1 MGQKIIQS
9 KYTEEVDTFLYKYSD
24 NLQFVKLY
32 NNGILSKTAL
42 VFNKR
47 DNVPLIIKVFFKTNY
62 EENEKKLYEKYLAL
76 LREYN
81 KKINQNIILNYAPI
95 IKIENHERAGI
106 IIKQYFG
113 YNLKERMFQIPYF
126 SKIEKLWLIFQILF
140 SLKELHSNG
149 IIHGNIKLEN
159 ILLTSYNSLFLTD
172 ISPFK
177 PVHIIIDD
185 ITSYEYFFG
194 ALNKTCYLSPERVLS
209 KKEFNEKNNNE
220 DFNKMYPSMDIFS
233 AGIVIAELLTEIHPF
248 FLLNQLWE
256 YKYGRINIKEKL
268 KNIKDEN
275 LKILL
280 FKMLEIDP
288 EKRINSEGA
297 FIFFLDNICPLFIKG
312 FLVFFNCLINKTKF
326 WKPDL
331 MIGLF
336 YKHWKQIWKLIFGYN
351 EKAPLI
357 KECLNFSLINKIFL
371 DSSLLK
377 IQYLIE
383 KEKNFKLLINIK
395 NTEEIIKEK
404 EIENDK
410 KCILLLFN
418 YIVEAMQNVKYES
431 SNWVALEMIKCI
443 LTKVPDKLKLLRI
456 IPYFIEN
463 IKRHDLLTRLK
474 SLKCII
480 DSLLNIDYNNLEL
493 PKEEYYYFHG
503 YIFPYFIAYYHG
515 VKNLLNKNY
524 LIGFIN
530 LIGKIIEI
538 ESKFLNLVIKIKL
551 KKYTNEI
558 NNIKEEINKEENNE
572 EKKKNI
578 KDKRIIIFQQYHKMH
593 LEFKK
598 TLFSVISKILT
609 SNIEDEVLVVLF
621 NNFPIILKL
630 FSGEELNE
638 FKRQTLSYINSRKSK
653 IQIAVLKNLPFMTSF
668 SRKDFENVF
677 VPCIEFLIYDNEE
690 IKIYESFNLIISLI
704 EKDFIKINCLF
715 ETLNT
720 YFKFISHP
728 NILIR
733 KKVLKLAKIILKKNN
748 QKSNDCLMNY
758 YQSLFSFEKKLE
770 IINEEIIDKYHKES
784 LSRILCQ
791 INNKYEFSKEHLNEN
806 KHYLS
811 ILDEMTDIFQ
821 GKEMH
826 LMNLMDNIIDNNN
839 KNYEQPKIFS
849 FIEVINRTF
858 DSYIKKGDQSN
869 FFYQLYPIRD
879 PRRQLILKKFHS
891 NNDISFK
898 IDEKMEDNFEIIYI
912 FFFKIFYL
920 FKVLDITYNEIG
932 KEYFTFNKLN
942 SNIIEKEDLL
952 SKNKNIQYWRPKGKL
967 LTTIYNKSTNPIEKI
982 IPMNNSIFLSIDNQ
996 GEIIFRKLEILNKEL
1011 YVTIKHIKKFKND
1024 LPILYKSTIK
1034 KIGNDKLIFASNNA
1048 LYLYEIGENNK
1059 LIKVIS
1065 IEENEYITTTL
1076 ISKYTNKKIFI
1087 LLSDTKGR
1095 INLFDLRIRT
1105 LNEICQFPLDK
1116 GFITCGC
1123 KNLNYENEFLFG
1135 TSDGFIF
1142 NVSLNLNSI
1151 THIYE
1156 FENKK
1161 PIIGIKNYLPNIN
1174 NVIENNGINYYII
1187 YFGDSEIHIWNFN
1200 TLNCEILMKV
1210 NVKNNDNDNKSEI
1223 DYPILSKRLFEDNSL
1238 INLGRYFFEQL
1249 RKEENVIDSENK
1261 FFYYNGILRKNRF
1274 IPQKSLLD
1282 YLNQETI
1289 IIKFNEI
1296 KKIFNHNS
1304 NSQIIFSPFY
1314 DINNNLLSINYLI
1327 SGGNDTVIRYWDISK
1342 ETLRDTK
1349 SYIINGPLSLV
1360 NYNFTQTQFNKNFFL
1375 IQSNE
1380 EYNSSFI
1387 NDPLYNNYSLKNYS
1401 INGMNNKF
1409 LYGGRFVETGHKN
1422 IITDIQNFELN
1433 DFFYDEYEFP
1443 FLLLTSSLDGTIKIW
1458 K

>member
-503 YIFPYFIAYYHG
+503 YIFPYFIAY
-515 VKNLLNKNY
+515 KSNDCLMNY
-524 LIGFIN
+524 YQSLFSFEKKLEIIN
-530 LIGKIIEI
+530 
-538 ESKFLNLVIKIKL
+538 
-551 KKYTNEI
+551 
-558 NNIKEEINKEENNE
+558 EEI
-572 EKKKNI
+572 I
-578 KDKRIIIFQQYHKMH
+578 DKYHKMH

-728 NILIR
+728 NI
-733 KKVLKLAKIILKKNN
+733 
-748 QKSNDCLMNY
+748 
-758 YQSLFSFEKKLE
+758 
-770 IINEEIIDKYHKES
+770 
-784 LSRILCQ
+784 
-791 INNKYEFSKEHLNEN
+791 
-806 KHYLS
+806 
-811 ILDEMTDIFQ
+811 
-821 GKEMH
+821 
-826 LMNLMDNIIDNNN
+826 
-839 KNYEQPKIFS
+839 
-849 FIEVINRTF
+849 
-858 DSYIKKGDQSN
+858 
-869 FFYQLYPIRD
+869 
-879 PRRQLILKKFHS
+879 
-891 NNDISFK
+891 
-898 IDEKMEDNFEIIYI
+898 
-912 FFFKIFYL
+912 
-920 FKVLDITYNEIG
+920 
-932 KEYFTFNKLN
+932 
-942 SNIIEKEDLL
+942 
-952 SKNKNIQYWRPKGKL
+952 
-967 LTTIYNKSTNPIEKI
+967 
-982 IPMNNSIFLSIDNQ
+982 
-996 GEIIFRKLEILNKEL
+996 
-1011 YVTIKHIKKFKND
+1011 
-1024 LPILYKSTIK
+1024 
-1034 KIGNDKLIFASNNA
+1034 
-1048 LYLYEIGENNK
+1048 
-1059 LIKVIS
+1059 
-1065 IEENEYITTTL
+1065 
-1076 ISKYTNKKIFI
+1076 
-1087 LLSDTKGR
+1087 
-1095 INLFDLRIRT
+1095 
-1105 LNEICQFPLDK
+1105 
-1116 GFITCGC
+1116 
-1123 KNLNYENEFLFG
+1123 
-1135 TSDGFIF
+1135 
-1142 NVSLNLNSI
+1142 
-1151 THIYE
+1151 
-1156 FENKK
+1156 
-1161 PIIGIKNYLPNIN
+1161 
-1174 NVIENNGINYYII
+1174 
-1187 YFGDSEIHIWNFN
+1187 
-1200 TLNCEILMKV
+1200 
-1210 NVKNNDNDNKSEI
+1210 
-1223 DYPILSKRLFEDNSL
+1223 
-1238 INLGRYFFEQL
+1238 
-1249 RKEENVIDSENK
+1249 
-1261 FFYYNGILRKNRF
+1261 
-1274 IPQKSLLD
+1274 
-1282 YLNQETI
+1282 
-1289 IIKFNEI
+1289 
-1296 KKIFNHNS
+1296 
-1304 NSQIIFSPFY
+1304 
-1314 DINNNLLSINYLI
+1314 
-1327 SGGNDTVIRYWDISK
+1327 
-1342 ETLRDTK
+1342 
-1349 SYIINGPLSLV
+1349 
-1360 NYNFTQTQFNKNFFL
+1360 
-1375 IQSNE
+1375 
-1380 EYNSSFI
+1380 
-1387 NDPLYNNYSLKNYS
+1387 
-1401 INGMNNKF
+1401 
-1409 LYGGRFVETGHKN
+1409 
-1422 IITDIQNFELN
+1422 
-1433 DFFYDEYEFP
+1433 
-1443 FLLLTSSLDGTIKIW
+1443 
-1458 K
+1458 